1 MVDRLKGKVAIMTGG
16 AGGMVA
22 SGIAPCFINEGATVV
37 LTDVKES
44 KIEKELVSNND
55 QAIFQQLDVTSR
67 CYTRKPMAKCYF
79 KNS

>member
-1 MVDRLKGKVAIMTGG
+1 
-16 AGGMVA
+16 MVA

-55 QAIFQQLDVTSR
+55 QAIFQQLDVDVTSR
-67 CYTRKPMAKCYF
+67 CYIRKPMAKCYF